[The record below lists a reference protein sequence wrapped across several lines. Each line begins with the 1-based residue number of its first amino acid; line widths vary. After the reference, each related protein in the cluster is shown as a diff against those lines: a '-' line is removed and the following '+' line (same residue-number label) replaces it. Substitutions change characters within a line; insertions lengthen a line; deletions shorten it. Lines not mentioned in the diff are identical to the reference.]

1 LLRSAVARDRYATI
15 STSGLPLVT
24 KANRPVPEFLPFR
37 GIRYAL
43 GEESRP
49 ADVGPVAAPP
59 YDVIDDDSRAA
70 LESSNPRNSVRLILP
85 RDGEDGRD
93 RYQIA
98 ADCLAEWHR
107 DGALVV
113 DNPARFYLYE
123 MLFQDEDARH
133 RRTHGVI
140 GALGLPP
147 AGTDPSAVGVL
158 PHERT
163 MTTAKSDRLSVLRAT
178 RTNLDPIWVLSL
190 TEGLS
195 ARLVPHRVPLIAYCE
210 DHEGVTH
217 RLFPLTDPRRIG
229 EVSEAV
235 AATPVVLADGHHRF
249 ETACAYRDER
259 IAAGIDDPGAGR
271 IMAFAAELADDELS
285 VRPIHRLVHGLQ
297 GVDPR
302 RALEDPFTVVD
313 AGPNTPEG
321 IVKLRARMRDDGALG
336 LVDRGLA
343 LLRPTRD
350 VADVDELL
358 RGVDSVR
365 FDEHVR
371 AALPGASV
379 TFRSDAGAVA
389 ALVEKGAAD
398 AAVLLRPVTVAQIR
412 AAAFAEVRMPEKTTF
427 FSPKPRTGMVFRRLD
442 EAGVAPT

>member
-1 LLRSAVARDRYATI
+1 MLSFGRGFRGVCDNRI
-15 STSGLPLVT
+15 SST

-43 GEESRP
+43 DAATP
-49 ADVGPVAAPP
+49 ADSPTDVGAVAAPP
-59 YDVIDDDSRAA
+59 YDVIDDDLRVI
-70 LESSNPRNSVRLILP
+70 LEASDPRNAVRLILP
-85 RDGEDGRD
+85 RDDERGRD
-93 RYQIA
+93 RYEVA
-98 ADCLAEWHR
+98 ADCLDEWR
-107 DGALVV
+107 RGGELVL
-113 DNPARFYLYE
+113 DDSARFYLYE
-123 MLFQDEDARH
+123 MLYEDEDGRY

-140 GALGLPP
+140 GALTLPP
-147 AGTDPSAVGVL
+147 PGTDPAAGGVL

-163 MTTAKSDRLSVLRAT
+163 MTTAKSDRLSLLRAT

-195 ARLVPHRVPLIAYCE
+195 ARLVPHGVPLIAYCE

-229 EVSEAV
+229 EVTEAV
-235 AATPVVLADGHHRF
+235 AATPVVLADGHHRY

-259 IAAGIDDPGAGR
+259 VAAGVDDPGAGR

-297 GVDPR
+297 GVDAR
-302 RALEDPFTVVD
+302 RALNGGFTVVD

-321 IVKLRARMRDDGALG
+321 IVKLRARMRDDEALG
-336 LVDRGLA
+336 LVDRSGLA

-350 VADVDELL
+350 VADSDEVL
-358 RGVDSVR
+358 RDVDSVR

-371 AALPGASV
+371 PALPGATV
-379 TFRSDAGAVA
+379 TFRSDAATVA

-412 AAAFAEVRMPEKTTF
+412 AAAFAGLRMPEKTTF
-427 FSPKPRTGMVFRRLD
+427 FSPKPRTGMVFRSLD
-442 EAGVAPT
+442 EAS

>member
-1 LLRSAVARDRYATI
+1 M
-15 STSGLPLVT
+15 
-24 KANRPVPEFLPFR
+24 PEFLPFR

-43 GEESRP
+43 GEESPP

-70 LESSNPRNSVRLILP
+70 LESSDPRNSVRLILP
-85 RDGEDGRD
+85 RDSEDGRN
-93 RYQIA
+93 RYEVA
-98 ADCLAEWHR
+98 ADCLAEWRR
-107 DGALVV
+107 DGALAV
-113 DNPARFYLYE
+113 DDQARFYLYE
-123 MLFQDEDARH
+123 MLFQDEDARY
-133 RRTHGVI
+133 RRTQGVI
-140 GALGLPP
+140 GALSLPP
-147 AGTDPSAVGVL
+147 VGTDPSGVGVL

-163 MTTAKSDRLSVLRAT
+163 MTTAKTDRLSLLRAT
-178 RTNLDPIWVLSL
+178 RMNLDPIWVLSL

-195 ARLVPHRVPLIAYCE
+195 ARLVPHGTPLIAYCE
-210 DHEGVTH
+210 DQEGVTH

-229 EVSEAV
+229 GVTEAV
-235 AATPVVLADGHHRF
+235 AGTPVVLADGHHRF

-259 IAAGIDDPGAGR
+259 VTAGIDDPGAGR

-297 GVDPR
+297 GIDGR
-302 RALEDPFTVVD
+302 RALNAAFSVVE

-321 IVKLRARMRDDGALG
+321 IVQLRARMRDDGALG
-336 LVDRGLA
+336 LVDRSGLA
-343 LLRPTRD
+343 LLRPTRH
-350 VADVDELL
+350 VTGVDEVL
-358 RGVDSVR
+358 RDVDSVR

-371 AALPGASV
+371 AALPGATV
-379 TFRSDAGAVA
+379 TFRSDAAAVA

-412 AAAFAEVRMPEKTTF
+412 AAAFAGVRMPEKTTF
-427 FSPKPRTGMVFRRLD
+427 FSPKPRTGMVFRSLD

>member
-1 LLRSAVARDRYATI
+1 
-15 STSGLPLVT
+15 
-24 KANRPVPEFLPFR
+24 VPEFLPFR

-43 GEESRP
+43 GEESPP
-49 ADVGPVAAPP
+49 ADVSPIAAPP

-70 LESSNPRNSVRLILP
+70 LESSDPRNSVRLILP

-93 RYQIA
+93 RYQMA
-98 ADCLAEWHR
+98 ADCLDEWHR
-107 DGALVV
+107 DGALVL
-113 DNPARFYLYE
+113 DDPARFYLYE
-123 MLFQDEDARH
+123 MLFQDEDARY

-140 GALGLPP
+140 GALGLPLP
-147 AGTDPSAVGVL
+147 GTDPSAVGVL

-163 MTTAKSDRLSVLRAT
+163 MTTTKSDRLSLLRAT

-190 TEGLS
+190 AEGLS
-195 ARLVPHRVPLIAYCE
+195 ALLVPHGVPLIAYCE

-217 RLFPLTDPRRIG
+217 RLFPLTDPRRIV
-229 EVSEAV
+229 EVTEAV

-259 IAAGIDDPGAGR
+259 GAAGIDDPGAGR

-297 GVDPR
+297 GVDAR
-302 RALEDPFTVVD
+302 RALDGAFTVVD

-336 LVDRGLA
+336 LVDRSGLA
-343 LLRPTRD
+343 VLRPTRD
-350 VADVDELL
+350 VTSVDEVL
-358 RGVDSVR
+358 RDVDSVR

-371 AALPGASV
+371 AALPGATV
-379 TFRSDAGAVA
+379 TFRSDAAAVA

-412 AAAFAEVRMPEKTTF
+412 AAAFARVRMPEKTTF
-427 FSPKPRTGMVFRRLD
+427 FSPKPRTGMVFRSLD
-442 EAGVAPT
+442 EAGTAPT

>member
-1 LLRSAVARDRYATI
+1 
-15 STSGLPLVT
+15 
-24 KANRPVPEFLPFR
+24 VPEFLPFR

-43 GEESRP
+43 GEKSPP
-49 ADVGPVAAPP
+49 ADLGPVAAPP
-59 YDVIDDDSRAA
+59 YDVIDDDSRAV
-70 LESSNPRNSVRLILP
+70 LESSDPRNSVRLILP

-93 RYQIA
+93 RYQVA
-98 ADCLAEWHR
+98 ADCLDEWHR

-113 DNPARFYLYE
+113 DGSARLYLYE
-123 MLFQDEDARH
+123 MLFQDEDARY

-140 GALGLPP
+140 GALSLPSP
-147 AGTDPSAVGVL
+147 GTDPAAAGIL

-163 MTTAKSDRLSVLRAT
+163 MTTAKSDRLSLLRTT

-210 DHEGVTH
+210 DHDGVTH
-217 RLFPLTDPRRIG
+217 RLFPLTDARSIG
-229 EVSEAV
+229 EVTEAI
-235 AATPVVLADGHHRF
+235 ASTPVVLADGHHRF

-259 IAAGIDDPGAGR
+259 VAAGLVDPDAGR

-297 GVDPR
+297 GVEAR
-302 RALEDPFTVVD
+302 SALNSAFTVVD

-321 IVKLRARMRDDGALG
+321 IVKLRARMRDEGALG
-336 LVDRGLA
+336 LVHRSGLA
-343 LLRPTRD
+343 LLRPTLDVTDFDDVLRD
-350 VADVDELL
+350 
-358 RGVDSVR
+358 VDSVR
-365 FDEHVR
+365 FDVHVR
-371 AALPGASV
+371 AALPGATV
-379 TFRSDAGAVA
+379 TFRSDAAAVA

-412 AAAFAEVRMPEKTTF
+412 AAAFAGVRMPEKTTY
-427 FSPKPRTGMVFRRLD
+427 FSPKPRTGMVFRSLD